1 MPTLRE
7 PMRREMR
14 PETVLLDLQRAMRKS
29 ILACYDGEI
38 VAMLAEG
45 VSDRLNVYRNTVM
58 AGLTNALRLSFP
70 AVLRLVG
77 PEFFEG
83 AAAIFVAE
91 HAPRAACLDHYG
103 AEFPDFLGRFPPAA
117 SLAYL
122 ADVARLELLAN
133 RALHAADVR
142 PLALDQLAA
151 VPPQDY
157 HRVRFD
163 PHPAV
168 GLLRADAPVDRIWRA
183 VLDADDAGL
192 ATLDLDA
199 GPVCLLV
206 ERPETSVEVRR
217 LPEPAW
223 RFAADLF
230 AGLPLAALDR
240 PDVDAPVLLA
250 EHLVAQRFVGF
261 SLTDTPAD
269 PMSET
274 PMPRPEVRP

>member
-1 MPTLRE
+1 MPT
-7 PMRREMR
+7 RREMR
-14 PETVLLDLQRAMRKS
+14 PGPALLDLQRAMRKS
-29 ILACYDGEI
+29 VLARDDGEI
-38 VAMLAEG
+38 AAMLADG

-70 AVLRLVG
+70 AIHRLVG
-77 PEFFEG
+77 LEFFEG

-103 AEFPDFLGRFPPAA
+103 AGFPDFLGRFPAA
-117 SLAYL
+117 VPLAYL
-122 ADVARLELLAN
+122 ADVARLELLVN

-142 PLALDQLAA
+142 PFALDQLAA

-168 GLLRADAPVDRIWRA
+168 GLLRSDFPVDRIWRA
-183 VLDADDAGL
+183 VLDADDARL

-199 GPVCLLV
+199 GPVWLLV
-206 ERPETSVEVRR
+206 ERLETGVEVRR
-217 LPEPAW
+217 LTEPAW

-250 EHLVAQRFVGF
+250 EHLAARRFVGF

-269 PMSET
+269 PMAGT
-274 PMPRPEVRP
+274 PMLRPELRP